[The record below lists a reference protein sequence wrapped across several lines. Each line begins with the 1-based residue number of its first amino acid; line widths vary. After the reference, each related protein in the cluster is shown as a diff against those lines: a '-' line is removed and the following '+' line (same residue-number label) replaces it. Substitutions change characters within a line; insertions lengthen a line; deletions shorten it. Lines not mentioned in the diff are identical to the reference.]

1 MQTFNEIAT
10 YSGIFSAAIRSPL
23 PEGASNGLLIRDDSL
38 LARESCCCLRLA
50 VRRGP
55 KAIFRDT
62 LKVLTGLFVLIWISI
77 GQVSFVSAGALL
89 QDLENALMCKCD
101 DKCGKVLMNC
111 TCSTADKTRANFS
124 KMLESG
130 LTVEQIIKMQVDEY
144 GETVLSAPTK
154 FGFNLTAWL
163 TPFVALVAG
172 GFGVRKF
179 LLACMGKKDGS
190 DSKKVSVPEPE
201 IPEKYSKRLKDEL
214 DGIEL

>member
-23 PEGASNGLLIRDDSL
+23 REGASNGLLIRDDSL

-111 TCSTADKTRANFS
+111 TCSTSDETRVKFS

-130 LTVEQIIKMQVDEY
+130 LTVEQIIKMQV
-144 GETVLSAPTK
+144 VLPAP
-154 FGFNLTAWL
+154 FGPNTDKNSPRFSSKLMPSTAFR
-163 TPFVALVAG
+163 TPKSL
-172 GFGVRKF
+172 RKWRTSI
-179 LLACMGKKDGS
+179 AKSS
-190 DSKKVSVPEPE
+190 DLGWST
-201 IPEKYSKRLKDEL
+201 ILKW
-214 DGIEL
+214 GPKTC

>member
-1 MQTFNEIAT
+1 MQILKRISI
-10 YSGIFSAAIRSPL
+10 YSIIFSRATRMPL
-23 PEGASNGLLIRDDSL
+23 FYKGHSW
-38 LARESCCCLRLA
+38 
-50 VRRGP
+50 P
-55 KAIFRDT
+55 KATFRDA
-62 LKVLTGLFVLIWISI
+62 LKVLMGLLMWVWISI
-77 GQVSFVSAGALL
+77 GQVSFVHAGALL

-154 FGFNLTAWL
+154 FGFNLTAWM
-163 TPFVALVAG
+163 TPFIALVAG
-172 GFGVRKF
+172 GFGVRKV
-179 LLACMGKKDGS
+179 LLACVGKKDGS
-190 DSKKVSVPEPE
+190 NSSEMPVPEPE
-201 IPEKYSKRLKDEL
+201 ISEKYSKRLKDEL

>member
-1 MQTFNEIAT
+1 MQILKRISI
-10 YSGIFSAAIRSPL
+10 YSIIFSRATRMPL
-23 PEGASNGLLIRDDSL
+23 FYKGHSW
-38 LARESCCCLRLA
+38 
-50 VRRGP
+50 P
-55 KAIFRDT
+55 KATFRDA
-62 LKVLTGLFVLIWISI
+62 LKVLMGLLMLVWISI
-77 GQVSFVSAGALL
+77 GQVSFVGAGALL

-163 TPFVALVAG
+163 TPFVALIAG
-172 GFGVRKF
+172 GFGVRKV
-179 LLACMGKKDGS
+179 LLACVGKKDGS
-190 DSKKVSVPEPE
+190 NSSEMPVPEPE
-201 IPEKYSKRLKDEL
+201 ISEKYSKRLKDEL

>member
-1 MQTFNEIAT
+1 MQILKRISI
-10 YSGIFSAAIRSPL
+10 YSIIFSRATRMPL
-23 PEGASNGLLIRDDSL
+23 FYKGQSW
-38 LARESCCCLRLA
+38 
-50 VRRGP
+50 P
-55 KAIFRDT
+55 KATFRDA
-62 LKVLTGLFVLIWISI
+62 LKVLMGLLMLVWISV
-77 GQVSFVSAGALL
+77 GQVSIVGAGALL

-154 FGFNLTAWL
+154 FGFNLTAWM
-163 TPFVALVAG
+163 TPFIALVVG
-172 GFGVRKF
+172 GFGVRKV
-179 LLACMGKKDGS
+179 LLACVGKKDGS
-190 DSKKVSVPEPE
+190 NSSEMPVPEPE
-201 IPEKYSKRLKDEL
+201 ISEKYSKRLKDEL

>member
-1 MQTFNEIAT
+1 MQTLKGVSI
-10 YSGIFSAAIRSPL
+10 YSVIFSKATPL
-23 PEGASNGLLIRDDSL
+23 FYKGHSW
-38 LARESCCCLRLA
+38 
-50 VRRGP
+50 P
-55 KAIFRDT
+55 KAIFRDA
-62 LKVLTGLFVLIWISI
+62 LKVLMGLLMLVWISV
-77 GQVSFVSAGALL
+77 GQVSIVGAGALL

-163 TPFVALVAG
+163 TPFVALIAG

-190 DSKKVSVPEPE
+190 DSKKVPVPEPE
-201 IPEKYSKRLKDEL
+201 IQEKYSKRLKDEL